1 MDIKELLQRINH
13 GLAAEAAKEHGG
25 DPAMVAKLESQKSA
39 LESVGSGGGGGAPAG
54 GERRE
59 LSRFGER
66 PALDLESVEK
76 LARSNGLMGPAGR
89 AGGAQSKGWKT
100 GHWSDVFADAV
111 ASSDSKSL
119 TPSGRITVPSLS
131 GGIIPIND
139 RPTRLIDVIPID
151 TSLSGGDSY
160 AFLRE
165 TVREHAAKEVA
176 PGALK
181 PTSKYSLKKEEDRV
195 RVIAHL
201 SEPMDRFTMRDVNLL
216 RPYIDDSMRQGVLTR
231 LDHQILLGDG
241 TGENLK
247 GLGVDGER
255 QIMLWKEDLLRT
267 TRAAITLL
275 EDLEIYSGVFCL
287 APETWEQLELTT
299 NSEGDF
305 YLDGPINRAEQ
316 KLWGRPVIVTS
327 ALNESDRAFLIDF
340 EGSTEL
346 VERDG
351 VEVDWSEN
359 VYDPTALSGAG
370 ASDFSVNQVRFRAE
384 ARYGLKRKR
393 PRGVIDFPIAE

>member
-1 MDIKELLQRINH
+1 MDIDTLIKRIET
-13 GLAAEAAKEHGG
+13 GLTAEKAKGEGA
-25 DPAMVAKLESQKSA
+25 DATQVAKLEAQRDA
-39 LESVGSGGGGGAPAG
+39 LESSGG
-54 GERRE
+54 RRE

-66 PALDLESVEK
+66 PTMDLESVAK
-76 LARSNGLMGPAGR
+76 FARQNGLLTPAGK
-89 AGGAQSKGWKT
+89 AGGPQSKGWRV
-100 GHWSDVFADAV
+100 GHWSDAFADVA
-111 ASSDSKSL
+111 ASSGSKSL

-131 GGIIPIND
+131 GGIVPIND

-151 TSLSGGDSY
+151 TSLNGTDSY
-160 AFLRE
+160 SFLRE

-176 PGALK
+176 PGGLK

-201 SEPMDRFTMRDVNLL
+201 SEPMDRFLLRDVELL

-241 TGENLK
+241 NGENLK
-247 GLGVDGER
+247 GLGVDPER
-255 QIMLWKEDLLRT
+255 QIMLWQEDLLRT
-267 TRAAITLL
+267 TRNAITLL

-305 YLDGPINRAEQ
+305 YLDGPVNRSEQ

-327 ALNESDRAFLIDF
+327 ALNSTDRAFLIDF

-346 VERDG
+346 VEADG

-359 VYDPTALSGAG
+359 VFDPAALEGAG
-370 ASDFSVNQVRFRAE
+370 ASDFVLNQIRFRAE

-393 PRGVIDFPIAE
+393 PRGVIDFPIEE